1 MGVMGQALWES
12 PPHWASANVWTQPLL
27 CCRASASGIPSMT
40 PFPPEMQVLKIRWEE
55 IIARSGAMVLGG
67 GGERPHPRQE
77 GVPQA
82 L

>member
-1 MGVMGQALWES
+1 
-12 PPHWASANVWTQPLL
+12 
-27 CCRASASGIPSMT
+27 MT